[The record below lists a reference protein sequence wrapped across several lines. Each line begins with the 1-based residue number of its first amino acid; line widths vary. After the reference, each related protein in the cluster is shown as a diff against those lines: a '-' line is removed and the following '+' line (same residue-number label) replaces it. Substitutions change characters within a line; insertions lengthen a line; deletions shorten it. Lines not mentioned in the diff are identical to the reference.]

1 MDRPKMATRDLILC
15 ALFAALTA
23 LCSQIALPLQPVPLN
38 LATLAVYL
46 AGGVLG
52 GMYGALSQV
61 VYVLLG
67 MAGVPVFSSLRG
79 GLAVLAGPTGG
90 YIAGYILS
98 ALVIGL
104 LAARWGRWWQLAAAM
119 LAGTAVCY
127 ALGTVWYMALSG
139 ASLASALG
147 LCVLPF
153 LPGDAVK
160 IAVAVALTPRLKRG
174 LARIRR

>member
-1 MDRPKMATRDLILC
+1 MHHPKLATRDLILC

-23 LCSQIALPLQPVPLN
+23 ICSQIAIPLQPVPLN
-38 LATLAVYL
+38 LATLSVYL

-52 GMYGALSQV
+52 GAYAALSQV

-104 LAARWGRWWQLAAAM
+104 MAARRGKWWQLALAL

-127 ALGTVWYMALSG
+127 ALGTAWYMLMSG
-139 ASLASALG
+139 APLGSALG

-160 IAVAVALTPRLKRG
+160 IAVAVALIPQLKRG